1 MTLFVGLG
9 NPTDKY
15 KYTRHNIGFMVI
27 DALVNDLPSQDIS
40 KSQFKGEL
48 HKAGSLLLLKPMTY
62 MNLSGESVRAVCD
75 YYKPEHVVVV
85 HDDLDLTFGSVRFKN
100 GGSSGGHN
108 GIKSIDAHIGPEYDR
123 VRLGI
128 GKPPSKGDV
137 SNYVLQNFKEEEI
150 ECVKKIIVQAG
161 RALKELRNESLDT
174 VIKRYT
180 SKKGLCQDD

>member
-27 DALVNDLPSQDIS
+27 DALVDDLPTSSIS
-40 KSQFKGEL
+40 KPQFKGEL
-48 HKAGSLLLLKPMTY
+48 YKSGTLLLLKPMTY

-75 YYKPEHVVVV
+75 YYKPEKIVVI
-85 HDDLDLTFGSVRFKN
+85 HDDLDLDLGSVRFKN

-108 GIKSIDAHIGPEYDR
+108 GIKSIDAHIGVGYDR

-128 GKPPSKGDV
+128 GKPAFKGDV
-137 SNYVLQNFKEEEI
+137 SNYVLQNFSAQEND
-150 ECVKKIIVQAG
+150 CVAKVIAHACE
-161 RALKELRNESLDT
+161 ALKMLKNESLDT

-180 SKKGLCQDD
+180 SKKGLCQS